1 MYKDRKDKLKAGP
14 AWDFDWH
21 TFTPGKSVLRIT
33 NALYYG
39 KLFENKEFVE
49 VLKACWD
56 NAKEE
61 LSDMEQFIRNAAL
74 SNKYS
79 AEENIV
85 MWPIVDSEINGDET
99 MGYEEAIE
107 RMIESYKNNFIVL
120 DNSIQ
125 KLP

>member
-1 MYKDRKDKLKAGP
+1 
-14 AWDFDWH
+14 
-21 TFTPGKSVLRIT
+21 
-33 NALYYG
+33 
-39 KLFENKEFVE
+39 
-49 VLKACWD
+49 
-56 NAKEE
+56 
-61 LSDMEQFIRNAAL
+61 MEQFIRNAAL

-107 RMIESYKNNFIVL
+107 RLIESYKNNFIVL
-120 DNSIQ
+120 DKSIQ